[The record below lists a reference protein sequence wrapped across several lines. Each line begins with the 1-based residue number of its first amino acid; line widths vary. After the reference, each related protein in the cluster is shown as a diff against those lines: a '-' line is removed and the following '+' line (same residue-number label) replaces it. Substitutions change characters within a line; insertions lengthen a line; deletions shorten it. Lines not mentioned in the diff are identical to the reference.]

1 MKTYQQEVLYKSS
14 RKAIKAASKSRRNRG
29 SRGSYISA
37 INVQV
42 EVKK

>member
-1 MKTYQQEVLYKSS
+1 METYKQESMYKAA
-14 RKAIKAASKSRRNRG
+14 RKAIKAASKSRRNRA